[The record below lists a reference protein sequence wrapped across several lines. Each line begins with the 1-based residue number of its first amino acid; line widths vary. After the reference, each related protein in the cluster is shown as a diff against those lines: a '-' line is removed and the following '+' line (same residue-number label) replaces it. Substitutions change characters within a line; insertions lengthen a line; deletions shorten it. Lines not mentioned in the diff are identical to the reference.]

1 MADFFKGLAGGFQ
14 TGLQFSD
21 AMRRRQEYEEQQA
34 EREQLRGIFTGQP
47 TVTPGTAATPE
58 QIRSAGLETG
68 RMQMQDIADFGL
80 SAQEAARYAPQM
92 PSETATTTPTM
103 YSYGGLTRQTPFT
116 PAEVSRMQMEQAI
129 PVLAARNPS
138 QALQMRETLLR
149 SERETAAAQR
159 AADLFPLQMEQ
170 TRGAI
175 AGQGLSQRQTKLQI
189 EDAERK
195 AASQERVDRFM
206 QAFNADPTQDPM
218 SLARQMNLSLT
229 EQYSAAQTL
238 TGITDQEMK
247 QTIQSAERAIRTQPL
262 AGVVEQFNRS
272 QIFGPGQNFV
282 LGEGPNGSITLTT
295 INTATGR
302 PVGAPE
308 TFRTEAEAKGVL
320 LDRVRDPVKAAEN
333 ALNVRFVNARIDA
346 AVRQGDLDKARIE
359 LINMQKD
366 QLSPFPKETMETLND
381 LSDRIQA
388 AREAG
393 NDREASALNEQ
404 WGRVYNQAAAKRG
417 ALIRPPAAA
426 APRAEITLS
435 DAEKIAW
442 GELVKSDQWKMAQDP
457 AARAR
462 LARQYGLDPA
472 KLNLPAMPSPT
483 TPKPAPT
490 PQPGLTRP
498 SGTQNLQSMAAGP
511 ERMPQDERSR
521 RIQEEADMRGLA
533 RDEERAIRRAQV
545 DELGLTAAEVPAR
558 ISPERARI
566 LRNSEYFEL
575 FPRDVQRALT
585 EQSGMSQRN
594 WENRS
599 R

>member
-1 MADFFKGLAGGFQ
+1 
-14 TGLQFSD
+14 
-21 AMRRRQEYEEQQA
+21 
-34 EREQLRGIFTGQP
+34 
-47 TVTPGTAATPE
+47 
-58 QIRSAGLETG
+58 
-68 RMQMQDIADFGL
+68 
-80 SAQEAARYAPQM
+80 
-92 PSETATTTPTM
+92 
-103 YSYGGLTRQTPFT
+103 
-116 PAEVSRMQMEQAI
+116 
-129 PVLAARNPS
+129 
-138 QALQMRETLLR
+138 
-149 SERETAAAQR
+149 
-159 AADLFPLQMEQ
+159 
-170 TRGAI
+170 
-175 AGQGLSQRQTKLQI
+175 
-189 EDAERK
+189 
-195 AASQERVDRFM
+195 
-206 QAFNADPTQDPM
+206 
-218 SLARQMNLSLT
+218 
-229 EQYSAAQTL
+229 
-238 TGITDQEMK
+238 MK

-417 ALIRPPAAA
+417 ALIRPPTGAVRTLSPQKEAAIKAYYA
-426 APRAEITLS
+426 ALPRALEARNGRPFEDL
-435 DAEKIAW
+435 EKRNFLEQFGLTPADLVEQVPGAATPTGAGRDW
-442 GELVKSDQWKMAQDP
+442 GGRGGGGGGGGGGGS
-457 AARAR
+457 R
-462 LARQYGLDPA
+462 GGGGGGG
-472 KLNLPAMPSPT
+472 
-483 TPKPAPT
+483 APT
-490 PQPGLTRP
+490 SQPGLARP
-498 SGTQNLQSMAAGP
+498 SATGGASLESMVQRPDRPREDAVVTRAT
-511 ERMPQDERSR
+511 
-521 RIQEEADMRGLA
+521 EEAQMRGLA

>member
-14 TGLQFSD
+14 TGLQFGE
-21 AMRRRQEYEEQQA
+21 AVRRRQEYEEQQA

-47 TVTPGTAATPE
+47 TVTPGTTAQATPE
-58 QIRSAGLETG
+58 QLRNARLYTENIQAEDMRT
-68 RMQMQDIADFGL
+68 FGMGPAE
-80 SAQEAARYAPQM
+80 SDRFYAPQM
-92 PSETATTTPTM
+92 PSETATTTTPTM

-116 PAEVSRMQMEQAI
+116 PAEVSRMQMEQAV
-129 PVLAARNPS
+129 PVLAARNPA

-149 SERETAAAQR
+149 SQREAERA
-159 AADLFPLQMEQ
+159 PLEMEQ
-170 TRGAI
+170 LRGTI

-333 ALNVRFVNARIDA
+333 ALNVRFINARIDA
-346 AVRQGDLDKARIE
+346 AVRQGDLDKARVE

-366 QLSPFPKETMETLND
+366 QLSPFPKETMDTLND
-381 LSDRIQA
+381 LSERIQA

-442 GELVKSDQWKMAQDP
+442 TELVKSDQWKMAQDP
-457 AARAR
+457 AARVR

-472 KLNLPAMPSPT
+472 KLNLPSMPSPT
-483 TPKPAPT
+483 TPPPKPAPT

-498 SGTQNLQSMAAGP
+498 SGTQNLQSMVAGP
-511 ERMPQDERSR
+511 ERMPQDERLR

-545 DELGLTAAEVPAR
+545 DELGLTAAEVPAQ

>member
-34 EREQLRGIFTGQP
+34 ERERLKEIFGSQP

-58 QIRSAGLETG
+58 QRTAAGLETG
-68 RMQMQDIADFGL
+68 RLAMNDIADFGL

-92 PSETATTTPTM
+92 PSETATTTPTT
-103 YSYGGLTRQTPFT
+103 YSYGGLTRQTPFSA
-116 PAEVSRMQMEQAI
+116 AELNRARMEQAI
-129 PVLAARNPS
+129 PVLAARNPA
-138 QALQMRETLLR
+138 QALQMQETLLR
-149 SERETAAAQR
+149 SQREAERA
-159 AADLFPLQMEQ
+159 PLEMEQ
-170 TRGAI
+170 LRNAI
-175 AGQGLSQRQTKLQI
+175 AGQRLSQ
-189 EDAERK
+189 EDLGLRIASGKRK
-195 AASQERVDRFM
+195 AASEDRVDRFM

-229 EQYSAAQTL
+229 EQYSAAQML

-282 LGEGPNGSITLTT
+282 LGEGPGGSITLTT

-333 ALNVRFVNARIDA
+333 ALNVRFINARIDA
-346 AVRQGDLDKARIE
+346 AVRQGDLDKARVE

-366 QLSPFPKETMETLND
+366 QLSPFPKETMDTLND
-381 LSDRIQA
+381 LSERIQA

-442 GELVKSDQWKMAQDP
+442 GELVKSDQWKMAQNP
-457 AARAR
+457 TVRAQ

-472 KLNLPAMPSPT
+472 KLNLPSMPSPT
-483 TPKPAPT
+483 TPPPKPAPT
-490 PQPGLTRP
+490 PQPGLARTTATQIASREPAEVAPTAPNSAAALQQERAAAEQQRTVGLLGREQQRASAQGLVDQLLYRGLSP
-498 SGTQNLQSMAAGP
+498 SNIDRFMTPVEARTFFSVYGEFLPPDLQREMRRYAAG
-511 ERMPQDERSR
+511 
-521 RIQEEADMRGLA
+521 
-533 RDEERAIRRAQV
+533 IR
-545 DELGLTAAEVPAR
+545 
-558 ISPERARI
+558 
-566 LRNSEYFEL
+566 
-575 FPRDVQRALT
+575 
-585 EQSGMSQRN
+585 
-594 WENRS
+594 
-599 R
+599 